1 MIARSKRPLISSVAT
16 IQINVHPVGEKF
28 DNTLHTRSKSAPARY
43 MLLILSNEIKGNHG
57 AHMKAEFLE
66 KQTNIYIEKKS
77 VSYMDL
83 ARF

>member
-1 MIARSKRPLISSVAT
+1 
-16 IQINVHPVGEKF
+16 
-28 DNTLHTRSKSAPARY
+28 